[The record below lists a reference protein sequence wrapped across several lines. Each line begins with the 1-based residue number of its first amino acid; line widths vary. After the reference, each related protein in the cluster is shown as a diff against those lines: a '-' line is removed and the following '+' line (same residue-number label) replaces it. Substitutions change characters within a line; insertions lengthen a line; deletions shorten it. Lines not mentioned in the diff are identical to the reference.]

1 MEHMELGET
10 VVALNF
16 QNLFHSD
23 KSLRTFRISTFSIM
37 VNTRRKLHILIG
49 AHIIKQLKAGC
60 PGCEIQGK
68 VFFIIK
74 YMYILFH
81 TKI

>member
-1 MEHMELGET
+1 M
-10 VVALNF
+10 
-16 QNLFHSD
+16 
-23 KSLRTFRISTFSIM
+23 
-37 VNTRRKLHILIG
+37 G

-74 YMYILFH
+74 YMYIFISDENLKNEMYLDFH
-81 TKI
+81 LPSK

>member
-1 MEHMELGET
+1 
-10 VVALNF
+10 
-16 QNLFHSD
+16 
-23 KSLRTFRISTFSIM
+23 M

-68 VFFIIK
+68 IFFICKIHVNFHFTQKSKIK
-74 YMYILFH
+74 TKNESKILF
-81 TKI
+81 TIKTFFKKI

>member
-1 MEHMELGET
+1 
-10 VVALNF
+10 
-16 QNLFHSD
+16 
-23 KSLRTFRISTFSIM
+23 M

-68 VFFIIK
+68 VFFICKIHVHFISHENLKTKLNELKFLFTNKIK
-74 YMYILFH
+74 LFL
-81 TKI
+81 KINVLKF

>member
-1 MEHMELGET
+1 MELGEN

-23 KSLRTFRISTFSIM
+23 EVSEPSRSQHFSIM
-37 VNTRRKLHILIG
+37 VSTRRKLHILIG

-74 YMYILFH
+74 YMCILFH

>member
-1 MEHMELGET
+1 MELGEN

-16 QNLFHSD
+16 KTCFILTKVSEPSRSQH
-23 KSLRTFRISTFSIM
+23 FSIM

-68 VFFIIK
+68 AFFIIK
-74 YMYILFH
+74 YMCILFH